1 MKNRL
6 LFIEPFSGGCAGAQK
21 VSLNVL
27 EYLNSK
33 FDLYVIHRDCNGSYE
48 KNFIN
53 YKKAGVLPVESLLKK
68 IFGSGDFFG
77 NISVRNISYFIFTV
91 LICNIY
97 SLLKTV
103 KLRPSYVYTYDPRG
117 LFLSCLLLR
126 LFRVK
131 VIWHLH
137 SELPKNKVLK
147 KILILLCSRI
157 IVPSKAI
164 AKSFS
169 DTDKVC
175 VIYNGFIFDDEIR
188 CSVSKDQNTKKII
201 FLGTPFPHKGVH
213 NLLQAI
219 TILEQKSISYDLC
232 LNIYGAFEQCSFEYK
247 KLLDSILGSVKK
259 TEINFK
265 GWTCHSRQEIA
276 NSDLL
281 VFPSVIK
288 QKIQLGDTLQ
298 TIRSSEALPTVL
310 IEALSVGVPVIATNT
325 PGVSEIITGKSNGII
340 IEESD
345 PVHISN
351 AILEVFENLC
361 LFKPDKEKT
370 IELFSQSR
378 MRAQLDEIFCH
389 RKTSI

>member
-1 MKNRL
+1 MKSRL

-27 EYLNSK
+27 EYLNTK
-33 FDLYVIHRDCNGSYE
+33 FDLYVIHRDSNGSYE

-53 YKKAGVLPVESLLKK
+53 YKKTGVLPIESLLKK

-77 NISVRNISYFIFTV
+77 NLSVINFSYFILSV

-97 SLLKTV
+97 SLVKTI

-117 LFLSCLLLR
+117 LLLSCLFLR
-126 LFRVK
+126 LFRVR

-137 SELPKNKVLK
+137 SELPKSKILK
-147 KILILLCSRI
+147 KLLISLCSRI
-157 IVPSKAI
+157 IVPSEAI

-175 VIYNGFIFDDEIR
+175 VIYNGFIFDEEIR
-188 CSVSKDQNTKKII
+188 CSVPKNPNIKKLI

-213 NLLQAI
+213 NIIQAV
-219 TILEQKSISYDLC
+219 TLLEQKSIPYDLC
-232 LNIYGAFEQCSFEYK
+232 LNIYGAFEQCSLEYK
-247 KLLDSILGSVKK
+247 NLLDSLLTRIKK
-259 TEINFK
+259 TEIHFK

-281 VFPSVIK
+281 VFPSVIE
-288 QKIQLGDTLQ
+288 QKIQLGDNLQ

-325 PGVSEIITGKSNGII
+325 PGVSEIISDKCDGII
-340 IEESD
+340 IEESE
-345 PVHISN
+345 PVFISN
-351 AILEVFENLC
+351 AILEIFENVS
-361 LFKPDKEKT
+361 LFKPDKEK
-370 IELFSQSR
+370 IIGMFSQSR
-378 MRAQLDEIFCH
+378 MREQLDKIFLY
-389 RKTSI
+389 